1 MAMRDR
7 ERGTV
12 FWSFGYP
19 ENIDQTH
26 QLDDLYHWG
35 KMSKTVLYAL
45 TMNAVAAAL
54 FLLSSIFD
62 DPSMSEWKTQQKL
75 IQESRFVLLGTALYF
90 VANTALFIDFV
101 ETTAQASNA
110 VVKVKAS
117 PIAVKRVVRRKKSR
131 SKSRT
136 KKD

>member
-1 MAMRDR
+1 M
-7 ERGTV
+7 T
-12 FWSFGYP
+12 
-19 ENIDQTH
+19 
-26 QLDDLYHWG
+26 
-35 KMSKTVLYAL
+35 KTVLYAL
-45 TMNAVAAAL
+45 AMNAVAATL
-54 FLLSSIFD
+54 FLLQSIFD
-62 DPSMSEWKTQQKL
+62 DPAMSEWKAQQKL
-75 IQESRFVLLGTALYF
+75 IKEWRVVLFGCALYF

>member
-1 MAMRDR
+1 
-7 ERGTV
+7 
-12 FWSFGYP
+12 
-19 ENIDQTH
+19 
-26 QLDDLYHWG
+26 
-35 KMSKTVLYAL
+35 MSKTVLYAL

-62 DPSMSEWKTQQKL
+62 DPSMSDWKAQQKL

-90 VANTALFIDFV
+90 VANTALLLDFV

>member
-1 MAMRDR
+1 D
-7 ERGTV
+7 
-12 FWSFGYP
+12 FKHH
-19 ENIDQTH
+19 I
-26 QLDDLYHWG
+26 G

-62 DPSMSEWKTQQKL
+62 DPSMSDWKTQQKL

-90 VANTALFIDFV
+90 VANTALLLDFV

-110 VVKVKAS
+110 VVVEGKAS
-117 PIAVKRVVRRKKSR
+117 PLAVKAVRRKSR
-131 SKSRT
+131 SKTKTRT